1 MNHIDFRLKRR
12 ILQIAVAPLLGR
24 KRSWGWLAQRA
35 ELHFHQNNAWRRTEE
50 FMRHSEALFEHFG
63 FSPDS
68 FVGKTLIDLGAGSRL
83 RTAYFRAARLV
94 VIEPLA
100 EEFLRTV
107 AWCDLG
113 RADQVLSRP
122 AEEYIAELFESADG
136 VISINVLDH
145 CYDLRPIVANVAA
158 YLKPAGIAF
167 LSFDSHDS
175 TDLLHP
181 LRLDGEVVERAIEGT
196 GLILERRTFGLGP
209 LGPMYGHGRAANY
222 WLRKPRS
229 GV

>member
-1 MNHIDFRLKRR
+1 MIRLDFRLKRR
-12 ILQIAVAPLLGR
+12 ILQIAVAPLIGR

-63 FSPDS
+63 FTRDS

-83 RTAYFRAARLV
+83 RTAYFRDARLV

-100 EEFLRTV
+100 DEFQRTV
-107 AWCDLG
+107 PWCDLD
-113 RADQVLSRP
+113 RADAVFARP
-122 AEEYIAELFESADG
+122 AEEPIPELFESADG
-136 VISINVLDH
+136 LISINVLDH
-145 CYDLRPIVANVAA
+145 CYDLAPIIGNVAA
-158 YLKPAGIAF
+158 YLKPSAVAF

-175 TDLLHP
+175 NDLLHP
-181 LRLDGEVVERAIEGT
+181 LRLDANAVERAVEST
-196 GLILERRTFGLGP
+196 GLTLERRTFGLGP

-222 WLRKPRS
+222 WLRKRGS
-229 GV
+229 SV